1 LGGDAYFVIP
11 HSDHRSRPRAGFNA
25 PSGASIVAAARCE
38 RKQFVDG
45 GKATG
50 AIERPTPSGANAPV
64 FGSDVVADTLRAL
77 DIPYVSLNPGASYR
91 GLHDSLVNYLGNTA
105 PQMLLCLHEESAVAI
120 AHGYAK
126 VTGRAMAAAL
136 HSNVGLMHAT
146 MAIFNAWCDRLPV
159 LLLGATGPVDAAKR
173 RPWIDWIHTARDQG
187 ALIRP
192 YTKWDDQPASP
203 AAARE
208 ALMRANFLAHALPM
222 GPVYVNLDAELQEA
236 KLGEP
241 LPPIEAARFMPPVVN
256 APAAET
262 VAAAASLLQAAKTI
276 VMLVGRASRSEAAW
290 QARVKLAEAVGA
302 RVITCLKTGASFPTD
317 HPLHLGAPSV
327 LTPDAEGLAA
337 LASADL
343 ILSLDWV
350 DLAGTLKAASAPAAN
365 AKVISVTVDY
375 QLHNGWSMD
384 HQGLAPVDL
393 LLAADPEHAVPL
405 LVAALGSAPHHAVTA
420 TPANETELSDG
431 TLSVEHLARALRGA
445 VGERPC
451 SLTHLPLSWNGGWWP
466 FRHPLDF
473 LGSDGGGGLGA
484 GPGHTVGAALALR
497 DGDTGRI
504 AIGICGDGDFLMG
517 ATALWTA
524 AHYRIP
530 LLIVVANNRSF
541 YNDEVHQERV
551 ARMRNRP
558 VENKWIGQRI
568 SDPDIDLAALARAQ
582 GAVGFGP
589 ITEAGKLS
597 ATFAEAIAAVER
609 GQVAVVDVR
618 VAPGYTPAMT
628 AAVSNAERKA

>member
-1 LGGDAYFVIP
+1 
-11 HSDHRSRPRAGFNA
+11 
-25 PSGASIVAAARCE
+25 
-38 RKQFVDG
+38 
-45 GKATG
+45 
-50 AIERPTPSGANAPV
+50 
-64 FGSDVVADTLRAL
+64 
-77 DIPYVSLNPGASYR
+77 
-91 GLHDSLVNYLGNTA
+91 
-105 PQMLLCLHEESAVAI
+105 
-120 AHGYAK
+120 
-126 VTGRAMAAAL
+126 
-136 HSNVGLMHAT
+136 
-146 MAIFNAWCDRLPV
+146 MAIFNAWCDRMPMLV
-159 LLLGATGPVDAAKR
+159 LGATGPVDAAKR

-187 ALIRP
+187 ALVRP

-208 ALMRANFLAHALPM
+208 ALMRASFIAHAAPQ
-222 GPVYVNLDAELQEA
+222 GPVYVNLDAEMQEA
-236 KLGEP
+236 PLAEP
-241 LPPIEAARFMPPVVN
+241 LPPVDVARFMPQVATS
-256 APAAET
+256 APASLVAL
-262 VAAAASLLQAAKTI
+262 AAAQLKSAQRPVILI
-276 VMLVGRASRSEAAW
+276 GRISRSPEGW
-290 QARVKLAEAVGA
+290 KARVALAEALGA
-302 RVITCLKTGASFPTD
+302 RVITDLKVGASFPTD

-327 LTPDAEGLAA
+327 LVPDAEGLAA
-337 LASADL
+337 LGAADV

-350 DLAGTLKAASAPAAN
+350 DLAGTLRTAKAPAPG

-375 QLHNGWSMD
+375 QVHNGWSMD

-393 LLAADPEHAVPL
+393 LLAADPDAVVPL
-405 LVAALGSAPHHAVTA
+405 LVKALVD
-420 TPANETELSDG
+420 TPNRVIARMAQEQPALPAGPLT
-431 TLSVEHLARALRGA
+431 VEHLARALRDA
-445 VGERPC
+445 VGDRPV
-451 SLTHLPLSWNGGWWP
+451 SLTHLPLSWNGAWWP

-484 GPGHTVGAALALR
+484 GPGVTVGAALALKAS
-497 DGDTGRI
+497 GRI

-582 GAVGFGP
+582 GALGFGP
-589 ITEAGKLS
+589 VEDKVTLA
-597 ATFAEAIAAVER
+597 ATFAEAIAVVER
-609 GQVAVVDVR
+609 GDVAVVDVR
-618 VAPGYTPAMT
+618 VEPGYTPAMT